1 MKKILKNRCFLCLL
15 TAIIV
20 GTVSVSAVTYFPSN
34 QTTYDNKASGLNATN
49 VQDAIDEL
57 YKKADSSTINSSK
70 LKDLV
75 VTTGSGLYADE
86 YEEGRYIYRGNYVD
100 NYIIFNNEEWRILSI
115 EKDGTMK
122 IINLTETGETQYDT
136 TRWLSRKNNWLN
148 SNVNTYLNGTYY
160 NNLST
165 TAKNL
170 IVAGNFNV
178 GAISSKTETNLQSA
192 VQSEKSTTWN
202 GKVAILTVTELLRTN
217 TDSIC
222 TNFPNNESYYD
233 TNCSD
238 TTWLSVVNPRTGW
251 TISGVG
257 WLLTPYTNE
266 ENYIWTYQSTDNGLY
281 VEDLNDSHYYTSF
294 PVLHIKSGLQLSGYG
309 SKTHPFVIES

>member
-100 NYIIFNNEEWRILSI
+100 NYITFNNEEWRILSI

-122 IINLTETGETQYDT
+122 IINLTETGMLNNNT
-136 TRWLSRKNNWLN
+136 TPWGSTSYSWT
-148 SNVNTYLNGTYY
+148 SSSVNTYLNGTYY
-160 NNLST
+160 NKLST

-170 IVAGNFNV
+170 IVARNFNV
-178 GAISSKTETNLQSA
+178 GNLGTKTETNLQLA
-192 VQSEKSTTWN
+192 VQSEKTSKWN
-202 GKVAILTVTELLRTN
+202 GKVAIITVTEFLRTN
-217 TDSIC
+217 TASSC
-222 TNFPNNESYYD
+222 TNFPTNLSYYSTD
-233 TNCSD
+233 CGD
-238 TTWLSVVNPRTGW
+238 TTWLNYVPINNGW
-251 TISGVG
+251 TVADVG
-257 WLLTPYTNE
+257 WLLNHYKDSN
-266 ENYIWTYQSTDNGLY
+266 NYHWVFRTGTLTQADITDGY
-281 VEDLNDSHYYTSF
+281 RYGVF
-294 PVLHIKSGLQLSGYG
+294 PVVHIKSGLQLSGYG
-309 SKTHPFVIES
+309 SKTHPFIIES

>member
-57 YKKADSSTINSSK
+57 YKKAASSTINSSK

-100 NYIIFNNEEWRILSI
+100 NYITFNNEEWRILSI
-115 EKDGTMK
+115 EKDGTIK
-122 IINLTETGETQYDT
+122 IIGNGVGEELY
-136 TRWLSRKNNWLN
+136 WGSSNNNWLN
-148 SNVNTYLNGTYY
+148 SNVNKYINETYY

-170 IVAGNFNV
+170 IVAGNFNIGGV
-178 GAISSKTETNLQSA
+178 SRLRKDFTNLQDA
-192 VQSEKSTTWN
+192 VNDEKSSKWN
-202 GKVAILTVTELLRTN
+202 GKIGLLTITEFFRTN
-217 TDSIC
+217 TNSRCANTPFDV
-222 TNFPNNESYYD
+222 SYYYS
-233 TNCSD
+233 TCGP
-238 TTWLSVVNPRTGW
+238 TTWLSYVSSSLGW
-251 TISGVG
+251 ITSSRG
-257 WLLTPYTNE
+257 WLLTPEKNDNTEQWILETDYNLTDLTDY
-266 ENYIWTYQSTDNGLY
+266 ENYYAS
-281 VEDLNDSHYYTSF
+281 
-294 PVLHIKSGLQLSGYG
+294 PVVHIKSGLKLSGYG
-309 SKTHPFVIES
+309 SKTHPFVIEN

>member
-122 IINLTETGETQYDT
+122 IIGSNAAGETNRGTYWGNT
-136 TRWLSRKNNWLN
+136 TWTN
-148 SNVNTYLNGTYY
+148 SNVNKYLNETYY
-160 NNLST
+160 NKLST

-178 GAISSKTETNLQSA
+178 GDLGPETEPNLQSA

-217 TDSIC
+217 TSSNCANYPI
-222 TNFPNNESYYD
+222 NVSYYD
-233 TNCSD
+233 RTCGS
-238 TTWLSVVNPRTGW
+238 TTWLSYVSTNLGW
-251 TISGVG
+251 TVANVG
-257 WLLTPYTNE
+257 WLLNSY
-266 ENYIWTYQSTDNGLY
+266 YHSYSRYQWVVSFGDFQTQ
-281 VEDLNDSHYYTSF
+281 DLGEVKYYYAS
-294 PVLHIKSGLQLSGYG
+294 PVVHIKSGLQLSGYG

>member
-20 GTVSVSAVTYFPSN
+20 GTVSISAVTYFPSN

-57 YKKADSSTINSSK
+57 YKKADSSTITSSK

-100 NYIIFNNEEWRILSI
+100 NYITFNNEEWRILSI

-122 IINLTETGETQYDT
+122 IINLTETGASSSTNT
-136 TRWLSRKNNWLN
+136 TSWGNTTWTN

-170 IVAGNFNV
+170 IVARNFNV
-178 GAISSKTETNLQSA
+178 GNLGTKTETNLQLA
-192 VQSEKSTTWN
+192 VQSEKTSKWN
-202 GKVAILTVTELLRTN
+202 GKVAILTVTEFLRTN
-217 TDSIC
+217 TRLAC
-222 TNFPNNESYYD
+222 ANFPNNVSYYGS
-233 TNCSD
+233 NCGG
-238 TTWLSVVNPRTGW
+238 TTWINYVSNKGW
-251 TISGVG
+251 GIPSLG
-257 WLLTPYTNE
+257 WLLNHYKDNNDYHWVFYLGSLTTVRMSNNPYE
-266 ENYIWTYQSTDNGLY
+266 
-281 VEDLNDSHYYTSF
+281 TSF
-294 PVLHIKSGLQLSGYG
+294 PVVHIKSGLQLSGYG
-309 SKTHPFVIES
+309 SKTNPFIIES